1 MVKKMF
7 IYIVSLG
14 DQTSKDQ
21 ISQRN
26 EVWLQQFD
34 SSVDKEDK
42 AVSKLQ
48 EQISESGR
56 LDASLDST

>member
-1 MVKKMF
+1 MF
-7 IYIVSLG
+7 MYIVSLG

-34 SSVDKEDK
+34 SLVDKEDK
-42 AVSKLQ
+42 AISKLQ